1 MGMSF
6 GSWSNP
12 LKKVADTATG
22 IYEDNSSIDLD
33 PRTADITI
41 PDYGTPNIPTAPN
54 VNIPDSSHP
63 TSMLNQGLN
72 FVANNVVGAVGE
84 QFAAGGKIINR
95 NLNELAKLGKEAMT
109 GQGGYSDDEPG
120 DPPGPGP
127 TGFEAAT
134 AQKTLLTGQRS
145 KGKGRQY
152 HAGSGSASNIG

>member
-54 VNIPDSSHP
+54 VNIPDSSHA
-63 TSMLNQGLN
+63 TSMLNAGLSTLG
-72 FVANNVVGAVGE
+72 NNIDYTVGG
-84 QFAAGGKIINR
+84 AGRIINR
-95 NLNELAKLGKEAMT
+95 NLHELAKLGKEAMT
-109 GQGGYSDDEPG
+109 GEGGYSDDEPG

>member
-54 VNIPDSSHP
+54 VNIPDSSHA
-63 TSMLNQGLN
+63 TSMLTTGLTRLGEGIDYG
-72 FVANNVVGAVGE
+72 VGGVGR
-84 QFAAGGKIINR
+84 IINR
-95 NLNELAKLGKEAMT
+95 NLHELAKLGKEAMT
-109 GQGGYSDDEPG
+109 GKGGYSDDESDD
-120 DPPGPGP
+120 DPAAPGP